1 MASLQRKNTL
11 LAKMLYDQKKY
22 KEAESLLIENI
33 KTSESKYLMGKICLN
48 TNRTEEA
55 RDWFEEAIRAQGKW
69 ILPRMELAKI
79 NLTEG
84 DFKCAKREFEVC
96 LKRESQNGV
105 LKSTVAKYY
114 VQMGENE
121 EAEKLVIKALNL
133 DPDNEKVLK
142 DALLVYDNLQDY
154 KKMYR
159 ISEKLNKD
167 YDVKSDEYK
176 VLECMART
184 YFNLGKYDKVIEVFK
199 GKTDDRI
206 TKTISGLYKQ
216 RIYTALYKDKQ
227 EAKIY
232 QEILDDLEPLYS
244 EEARLKHIQKHTQ
257 NDLTKKIHGVFTMDL
272 GEVLDR
278 VKTAD
283 KIKQKGNGC
292 DLYCIQM
299 DGCGYEG
306 GSQGDGHILNYVTLL
321 TLPDI
326 QKPVTLFPSDKIQ
339 TISRLQDKKDEER

>member
-1 MASLQRKNTL
+1 MASLQKKNIV

-22 KEAESLLIENI
+22 KEAESLVIENI
-33 KTSESKYLMGKICLN
+33 KTAESKFLMGKICLN
-48 TNRTEEA
+48 TNRIEKA
-55 RDWFEEAIRAQGKW
+55 KDWLEEAILTQGKW
-69 ILPRMELAKI
+69 IAPRMELAKI
-79 NLTEG
+79 SFDEG
-84 DFKCAKREFEVC
+84 KYKDAKREFEVC
-96 LKRESQNGV
+96 LKREPQNAI
-105 LKSTVAKYY
+105 LKTTVAKYY
-114 VQMGENE
+114 SQMGENE

-133 DPDNEKVLK
+133 DPDNEKILK

-159 ISEKLNKD
+159 ISEKLNK
-167 YDVKSDEYK
+167 YYNIKSDEYK
-176 VLECMART
+176 VLECMARA
-184 YFNLGKYDKVIEVFK
+184 YFSLEKYDKALNVFE
-199 GKTDDRI
+199 GKTDNYI
-206 TKTISGLYKQ
+206 TNTIGRLYKQ
-216 RIYTALYKDKQ
+216 RIYSVLYKDKEQ
-227 EAKIY
+227 AKIY
-232 QEILDDLEPLYS
+232 QEILDNLEPLYS

-257 NDLTKKIHGVFTMDL
+257 NDLTKKIHGVFTIDL

-278 VKTAD
+278 VKTAE

-326 QKPVTLFPSDKIQ
+326 PKPVTLFPSDKIQ
-339 TISRLQDKKDEER
+339 SISRLQDQKDEER